1 MRKKSNT
8 EYPSNKDARGYFYS
22 KSIGK
27 TIAAGSY
34 PSTID
39 AYWFVVIPG
48 TILNTFDFVTVNNF
62 KSKTIGLVQD
72 IRTLSSVVGDMTV
85 YDEITDYGQ
94 KNKPLEQLL
103 PSMPSAKHG
112 IIAASVAIIGNTGIR
127 MKSGKMRTINLPI
140 LTGMDVRFSSK
151 NEVLFALGVPEME
164 TPVAAG
170 IIEMSNGLQIPV
182 SLDITYLAGPD
193 TAHMNITGISGNKKT
208 SYTLFL
214 LQSLSQKLLNI
225 GSSGNKLS
233 NSISA
238 IIFNTKADDLLY
250 LHNKAKH
257 IENETKRAF
266 QTLGLKLQAFNNVT
280 YFLPRGTDG
289 MPNSLHIPEYFKTYS
304 FELRDIYDRLDLLFS
319 GNLDLTGI
327 SSITNYIHESW
338 PLKDNSGGTIS
349 NWTDLTKFDQ
359 YPKYVTYNRTL
370 LQDFISHIQ
379 KFRKSPLF
387 VDKKR
392 KSTYLG
398 DEIKKIKAN
407 EIFVIDVSAIPS
419 VEEQAFVIGDVFK
432 SINELYSIGPPNRM
446 AQAESYLSGSELKN
460 KQRANPDRRI
470 EIPKYMVIFL
480 DEINRFIPKS
490 QHMSRLNPV
499 ADQIMRFVIEGR
511 SRCNILLSAQ
521 QFKSETDF
529 RLQENIGLH
538 VIGKLGISELLAGPY
553 YSMIDEK
560 VKMNIARLER
570 GEMIMVHPAF
580 RYPVKIW
587 FPDSAYQRP

>member
-1 MRKKSNT
+1 MLSAIMRKKSHT
-8 EYPSNKDARGYFYS
+8 EYLYHKDRGRKHVNS

-27 TIAAGSY
+27 TFAGYSY

-39 AYWFVVIPG
+39 GYWFVVTPG

-72 IRTLSSVVGDMTV
+72 IRALPSVILNGRPV
-85 YDEITDYGQ
+85 DYELAPYGE
-94 KNKPLEQLL
+94 KNKSLAQQVL
-103 PSMPSAKHG
+103 PSMLSTRHG
-112 IIAASVAIIGNTGIR
+112 VITASVAVIGNTGIR
-127 MKSGKMRTINLPI
+127 MKTDKLKTINLPI
-140 LTGMDVRFSSK
+140 LTGLDVRFSTK

-193 TAHMNITGISGNKKT
+193 TAHVNVTGISGNKKT

-214 LQSLSQKLLNI
+214 LQSLSQKLQNMDN
-225 GSSGNKLS
+225 GADRSSR
-233 NSISA
+233 SISA

-257 IENETKRAF
+257 IENDTRKAF
-266 QTLGLKLQAFNNVT
+266 QNLELKLQAFNNVT

-289 MPNSLHIPEYFKTYS
+289 MPNSLHIPESFKIYS
-304 FELRDIYDRLDLLFS
+304 FELRDIHDRLDLLFS
-319 GNLDLTGI
+319 ASSDISAT
-327 SSITNYIHESW
+327 SSITDYIHESW
-338 PLKDNSGGTIS
+338 PMDDKSGRKIS
-349 NWTDLTKFDQ
+349 NWTDLTKFVQ
-359 YPKYVTYNRTL
+359 YPKYVTYNRTIL
-370 LQDFISHIQ
+370 EDFIGHIQ
-379 KFRKSPLF
+379 RYRKSPLF

-432 SINELYSIGPPNRM
+432 SINELYSIGPSNRTTR
-446 AQAESYLSGSELKN
+446 AEHNVDG
-460 KQRANPDRRI
+460 RF

-490 QHMSRLNPV
+490 QPMSRLNPV
-499 ADQIMRFVIEGR
+499 ADQIMRFVVEGR
-511 SRCNILLSAQ
+511 SRNNILLSAQ

-538 VIGKLGISELLAGPY
+538 VIGKLGITELLAGPY
-553 YSMIDEK
+553 YSMIDEQ
-560 VKMNIARLER
+560 VKRNIARLER
-570 GEMIMVHPAF
+570 GEMIIIHPAF
-580 RYPVKIW
+580 RHPVKVW
-587 FPDSAYQRP
+587 FPDSTYQRP

>member
-1 MRKKSNT
+1 MKSNT
-8 EYPSNKDARGYFYS
+8 DYRSSKNSIRKSVNS

-27 TIAAGSY
+27 TLAAQSY
-34 PSTID
+34 PSNID
-39 AYWFVVIPG
+39 GYWFVIRPG

-72 IRTLSSVVGDMTV
+72 IRALPSIVHNSGISDEVV
-85 YDEITDYGQ
+85 DYGE
-94 KNKPLEQLL
+94 KNKSLKQRLV
-103 PSMPSAKHG
+103 PSRSIRHG
-112 IIAASVAIIGNTGIR
+112 VIAASVAVIGNTGIK
-127 MKSGKMRTINLPI
+127 MKSGKLKTINLPV
-140 LTGMDVRFSSK
+140 LTGMNVRFSTK

-164 TPVAAG
+164 SPVPAG

-182 SLDITYLAGPD
+182 LLDITYLAGPD
-193 TAHMNITGISGNKKT
+193 TAHMNVTGISGNKKT

-214 LQSLSQKLLNI
+214 LQSLYQKLADADNK
-225 GSSGNKLS
+225 GNKS
-233 NSISA
+233 NTSISA

-250 LHNKAKH
+250 LHNKAKN
-257 IENETKRAF
+257 IENDTRKAF
-266 QTLGLKLQAFNNVT
+266 QTLELELEAFNNVT

-289 MPNSLHIPEYFKTYS
+289 MPNSLHIPEFFKTYS

-319 GNLDLTGI
+319 GSMDLTGI
-327 SSITNYIHESW
+327 TSITNYLHENW
-338 PLKDNSGGTIS
+338 PISDDSGVTIS
-349 NWTDLTKFDQ
+349 NWTELTKFDQ

-370 LQDFISHIQ
+370 LQDFISHIHR
-379 KFRKSPLF
+379 FRKSPLF
-387 VDKKR
+387 VDKKK
-392 KSTYLG
+392 KSTYIG

-432 SINELYSIGPPNRM
+432 SINQLYSIGQPSRM
-446 AQAESYLSGSELKN
+446 AQVESSLSVRESKTKERTSLEK
-460 KQRANPDRRI
+460 KS

-480 DEINRFIPKS
+480 DEINRFVPKT
-490 QHMSRLNPV
+490 QHMSRLSPV

-538 VIGKLGISELLAGPY
+538 VIGKLGMTELLAGPY
-553 YSMIDEK
+553 YSMIDEQ
-560 VKMNIARLER
+560 VKRNIARLER

-580 RYPVKIW
+580 RHPVKVW
-587 FPDSAYQRP
+587 FPASSYQRP

>member
-1 MRKKSNT
+1 MKSNT
-8 EYPSNKDARGYFYS
+8 DYRSSKNSIRKSVNS

-27 TIAAGSY
+27 TLAAQSY
-34 PSTID
+34 PSNID
-39 AYWFVVIPG
+39 GYWFVIRPG

-72 IRTLSSVVGDMTV
+72 IRALPSIVHNSGISDEVV
-85 YDEITDYGQ
+85 DYGE
-94 KNKPLEQLL
+94 KNKSLKQRLV
-103 PSMPSAKHG
+103 PSRSIRHG
-112 IIAASVAIIGNTGIR
+112 VIAASVAVIGNTGIK
-127 MKSGKMRTINLPI
+127 MKSGKLKTINLPV
-140 LTGMDVRFSSK
+140 LTGMNVRFSTK

-164 TPVAAG
+164 SPVPAG

-182 SLDITYLAGPD
+182 LLDITYLAGPD
-193 TAHMNITGISGNKKT
+193 TAHMNVTGISGNKKT

-214 LQSLSQKLLNI
+214 LQSLYQKLANADNK
-225 GSSGNKLS
+225 GNKS
-233 NSISA
+233 NTSISA

-250 LHNKAKH
+250 LHNKAKN
-257 IENETKRAF
+257 IENDTRKAF
-266 QTLGLKLQAFNNVT
+266 QTLELELEAFNNVT

-289 MPNSLHIPEYFKTYS
+289 MPNSLHIPEFFKTYS

-319 GNLDLTGI
+319 GSMDLTGI
-327 SSITNYIHESW
+327 SSITNYLHENW
-338 PLKDNSGGTIS
+338 PISDDSGVTIS
-349 NWTDLTKFDQ
+349 NWTELTKFDQ

-370 LQDFISHIQ
+370 LQDFISHIHR
-379 KFRKSPLF
+379 FRKSPLF
-387 VDKKR
+387 VDKKK
-392 KSTYLG
+392 KSTYIG

-432 SINELYSIGPPNRM
+432 SINQLYSIGRPSRM
-446 AQAESYLSGSELKN
+446 AQVESSSSVRESKTKERTSLEKKS
-460 KQRANPDRRI
+460 

-480 DEINRFIPKS
+480 DEINRFVPKT
-490 QHMSRLNPV
+490 QHMSRLSPV

-538 VIGKLGISELLAGPY
+538 VIGKLGMTELLAGPY
-553 YSMIDEK
+553 YSMIDEQ
-560 VKMNIARLER
+560 VKRNIARLER

-580 RYPVKIW
+580 RHPVKVW
-587 FPDSAYQRP
+587 FPASSYQRP